1 MLKKLDFVN
10 EKLHNPIFL
19 FIFAQNQKSLIQKQT
34 KMKRIYSILSI
45 LMCFV
50 SSIFA
55 EEVVNNDVIIGDSAA
70 DNVTVEEIQE
80 SNVVKDIKRTQTAYK
95 TKKINPMVFGYV
107 WNGQEFD

>member
-1 MLKKLDFVN
+1 MARKKSTKKEVIDTKEMEIIEISQPKQIVKEDNLNTEKDEILD
-10 EKLHNPIFL
+10 
-19 FIFAQNQKSLIQKQT
+19 
-34 KMKRIYSILSI
+34 
-45 LMCFV
+45 V
-50 SSIFA
+50 S
-55 EEVVNNDVIIGDSAA
+55 EEVVNDDVIIGDSAV

>member
-1 MLKKLDFVN
+1 MARRKSTKKEVIDAKEMEIIEISQPKQIVN
-10 EKLHNPIFL
+10 EDNLNTEKDELL
-19 FIFAQNQKSLIQKQT
+19 D
-34 KMKRIYSILSI
+34 
-45 LMCFV
+45 V
-50 SSIFA
+50 S
-55 EEVVNNDVIIGDSAA
+55 EEVVNNDVIIGDSAD

>member
-1 MLKKLDFVN
+1 MARRKSTKKEVIDAKEMEIIEISQPKQIVDEDNLNTEKDELLD
-10 EKLHNPIFL
+10 
-19 FIFAQNQKSLIQKQT
+19 
-34 KMKRIYSILSI
+34 
-45 LMCFV
+45 V
-50 SSIFA
+50 S

-80 SNVVKDIKRTQTAYK
+80 SNVVKDIKRTQTTYK

>member
-1 MLKKLDFVN
+1 MARRKSTKKEVIDTKEMEIIEISQPKQIVN
-10 EKLHNPIFL
+10 EDNLNTEKDELL
-19 FIFAQNQKSLIQKQT
+19 D
-34 KMKRIYSILSI
+34 
-45 LMCFV
+45 V
-50 SSIFA
+50 S

-70 DNVTVEEIQE
+70 DNVTVEEMQE

>member
-1 MLKKLDFVN
+1 MARRKSTKKEVIDTKEMEIIEISQPKQIVN
-10 EKLHNPIFL
+10 EDNLNTEKDELL
-19 FIFAQNQKSLIQKQT
+19 D
-34 KMKRIYSILSI
+34 
-45 LMCFV
+45 V
-50 SSIFA
+50 S
-55 EEVVNNDVIIGDSAA
+55 EEVVNNDVIIGDSAD

>member
-1 MLKKLDFVN
+1 MARRKSTKKEVIDTKEMEIIEISQPKQIVDDDNLNTEKDELLD
-10 EKLHNPIFL
+10 
-19 FIFAQNQKSLIQKQT
+19 
-34 KMKRIYSILSI
+34 
-45 LMCFV
+45 V
-50 SSIFA
+50 S

-95 TKKINPMVFGYV
+95 IKKINPMVFGYV

>member
-1 MLKKLDFVN
+1 MARRKSTKKEVIDAKEMEIIEISKPKQIVN
-10 EKLHNPIFL
+10 EDNLNTEKDELL
-19 FIFAQNQKSLIQKQT
+19 D
-34 KMKRIYSILSI
+34 
-45 LMCFV
+45 V
-50 SSIFA
+50 S

-80 SNVVKDIKRTQTAYK
+80 SNVVKDIKRTQTTYK

>member
-1 MLKKLDFVN
+1 MARKKSTKKEVIDAKEMEIIEISQPKQIVKEDNLNTEKDELLD
-10 EKLHNPIFL
+10 
-19 FIFAQNQKSLIQKQT
+19 
-34 KMKRIYSILSI
+34 
-45 LMCFV
+45 V
-50 SSIFA
+50 S

-80 SNVVKDIKRTQTAYK
+80 SNVVKDIKRTQTTYK

>member
-1 MLKKLDFVN
+1 MARRKSTKKEVIDAKEMEIIEISQPKQIVDNDNLNTEKDELLD
-10 EKLHNPIFL
+10 
-19 FIFAQNQKSLIQKQT
+19 
-34 KMKRIYSILSI
+34 
-45 LMCFV
+45 V
-50 SSIFA
+50 S

-80 SNVVKDIKRTQTAYK
+80 SNVVKDIKRTQTTYK

>member
-1 MLKKLDFVN
+1 MARKKSTKKEVIDTKEMEIIEISQPKQIVKEDNLNTEKDELLD
-10 EKLHNPIFL
+10 
-19 FIFAQNQKSLIQKQT
+19 
-34 KMKRIYSILSI
+34 
-45 LMCFV
+45 V
-50 SSIFA
+50 S
-55 EEVVNNDVIIGDSAA
+55 EEVVNNDVIMGDSAV

>member
-1 MLKKLDFVN
+1 MARKKSTKKEVIDTKEMEIIEISQPKQIVKEDNLNTEKDEILD
-10 EKLHNPIFL
+10 
-19 FIFAQNQKSLIQKQT
+19 
-34 KMKRIYSILSI
+34 
-45 LMCFV
+45 V
-50 SSIFA
+50 S
-55 EEVVNNDVIIGDSAA
+55 EEVVNDDVIISDSAV

>member
-1 MLKKLDFVN
+1 MARRKSTKKEVIDTKEMEIIEISQPKQIVDDDKFEIIFKLKGKT
-10 EKLHNPIFL
+10 
-19 FIFAQNQKSLIQKQT
+19 S
-34 KMKRIYSILSI
+34 
-45 LMCFV
+45 
-50 SSIFA
+50 

>member
-1 MLKKLDFVN
+1 MARRKSTKKEVIDTKEMEIIEISQPKQIVKEDNLNTEKDELLD
-10 EKLHNPIFL
+10 
-19 FIFAQNQKSLIQKQT
+19 
-34 KMKRIYSILSI
+34 
-45 LMCFV
+45 V
-50 SSIFA
+50 S
-55 EEVVNNDVIIGDSAA
+55 EEVVNNDVIMGYSAA